1 MFKKRLLKVKEQM
14 DQNKDEWTMPGKLYS
29 IYFNDEDEPLDFNAK
44 QELMQKLS
52 EQLLKTFAQI
62 IKIDDEPLCLEP
74 TEFTL
79 VDEMTN

>member
-1 MFKKRLLKVKEQM
+1 M
-14 DQNKDEWTMPGKLYS
+14 DQNKDDWTMPGKLYS
-29 IYFNDEDEPLDFNAK
+29 ICCNDEDEPLDFNAK